1 MDKWNT
7 DLIFRQT
14 GGPVDLH
21 AKLKAAGYP
30 VKLSAVRAWSRR
42 GSIPVNWVATIARV
56 TGKDPRDWIV
66 AEPEFDPAID
76 FELEIAA
83 RYVRGESGVT
93 IAREMKVPRSR
104 VYAVLDAQ
112 GLPRRNRGGLPPERQ
127 NEQRERNE
135 AIRNMH
141 KDGFDQA
148 AIARA
153 FGVSRQRVHQIV
165 RDHDNTRRKTSHD
178 QG

>member
-7 DLIFRQT
+7 DLIFKQT

-21 AKLKAAGYP
+21 AKLKAAGYSIS
-30 VKLSAVRAWSRR
+30 LQAVRAWSRR
-42 GSIPVNWVATIARV
+42 GSIPADWIATIARV
-56 TGKDPRDWIV
+56 TDKDPRNWIV
-66 AEPEFDPAID
+66 GEPDFDPALD

-104 VYAVLDAQ
+104 VYAVLEAQ
-112 GLPRRNRGGLPPERQ
+112 GLPRRNRGGLAPERQ
-127 NEQRERNE
+127 NEQRERNL
-135 AIRNMH
+135 AICNMH

-153 FGVSRQRVHQIV
+153 FGVSRQRVHQII
-165 RDHDNTRRKTSHD
+165 RNHDSTGRKTSHD